1 MTMEI
6 DHPVDPRLEMTEI
19 CDRVL
24 RAGGPA
30 LLFERPVSDGQPCAM
45 PVLANLF
52 GTPERVAM
60 GMGASLKAV
69 NSARRVT
76 GGSQYLASVMQN
88 LAAQPYANLLAM
100 NGNQLFDQATLAD
113 SNFTVDIVAFETEID
128 LLQLEATLNDRRTG
142 RELGT
147 ITTLRTKR

>member
-1 MTMEI
+1 MARDDSSGAAGRGSRSPLRAAKGAKRGLTL
-6 DHPVDPRLEMTEI
+6 LEMSI
-19 CDRVL
+19 
-24 RAGGPA
+24 
-30 LLFERPVSDGQPCAM
+30 AM
-45 PVLANLF
+45 AILAVVLA
-52 GTPERVAM
+52 GVAM